1 METQTILGQLTPG
14 NCIFILVNYQTKLAF
29 TINSKDL
36 PTLIDNAVHLA
47 KIARSFE
54 IPLILTTIGAET
66 FGGPLLSPLRSAFPD
81 QDPINCN
88 KLSIGENRRISAEMK
103 RIARKKLVMAGLWTN
118 FTVALSAIQA
128 LQAGYEVF
136 IVSDACAE
144 LSDTDN
150 DMAVQRMI
158 EAGAV
163 PLDCSRILLHFQIDE
178 PSKCKSPLTSDLILE
193 TNLSS

>member
-36 PTLIDNAVHLA
+36 PALIDNAVHLA

-54 IPLILTTIGAET
+54 IPLIFTTIGAET
-66 FGGPLLSPLRSAFPD
+66 FGGPLLSPLRLAFPD

-88 KLSIGENRRISAEMK
+88 NLSIWKNRRISAELK
-103 RIARKKLVMAGLWTN
+103 RIGRRKLVMAGLWTN

-144 LSDTDN
+144 LSKADN

-163 PLDCSRILLHFQIDE
+163 PLDCSRILLHFQFDE
-178 PSKCKSPLTSDLILE
+178 RSKCMSPLTSDLTLE
-193 TNLSS
+193 TNLTS